1 MAWTFQQSFEP
12 EYQKG
17 IELTP
22 EMKKIVDADKQAFFV
37 NVLKER
43 MSHPPGYAAGFKYT
57 KPSTVYEFNC
67 DYNTDEFHNFMF
79 SEVGVLIPQ
88 RIIEIIEDIEPG
100 VHQYFPVKLVLKSE
114 EPEPE
119 PYFILN
125 VCTLIEAL
133 DREAS
138 NVGIQYLPEDRH
150 EARPWSKVMIAP
162 ECASPNLEP
171 PYDLIVSKN
180 KIKGRAVWREYGM
193 RRLGSSFYSEEFVA
207 RVDAVGGMAAY
218 EPHKRVGEI

>member
-12 EYQKG
+12 EYRKG
-17 IELTP
+17 VELTP
-22 EMKKIVDADKQAFFV
+22 EMKQIMDADKQAFFV
-37 NVLKER
+37 DVLKKR
-43 MSHPPGYAAGFKYT
+43 MNHPPGHAAGFKYP

-67 DYNTDEFHNFMF
+67 YYNADEFHNFMI
-79 SEVGVLIPQ
+79 GGAALMIPQ
-88 RIIEIIEDIEPG
+88 RIIDIIEDIEPG
-100 VHQYFPVKLVLKSE
+100 AHQYFPVKLLLKSG

-138 NVGIQYLPEDRH
+138 NVGLQCLPEERH
-150 EARPWSKVMIAP
+150 EARPWSKVAIA
-162 ECASPNLEP
+162 AGAAVNLKP
-171 PYDLIVSKN
+171 PYDLIVSKD
-180 KIKGRAVWREYGM
+180 KIKGRAVWCEYGM
-193 RRLGSSFYSEEFVA
+193 RRLGSPFFSEEFVA
-207 RVDAVGGMAAY
+207 RVNAVGGMAAY